1 MNTIE
6 HISHP
11 LIHALAWSLIHSLWQ
26 ILLIVLLWR
35 IALIIASKSSAQ
47 FRYRMSL
54 LAFFALPASFV
65 YTFIRQWNIYNSAR
79 QVVSIEFEPGVFMPA
94 SGEHG
99 LFFLERGQPSFL
111 TGLESYSPVIFWLY
125 ITGMLAAAILSI
137 FSYQKISRLKRNSS
151 PLPSEWQ
158 QSVLKVLQRT
168 GLSGSVPIRASAA
181 TTIPLVV
188 GFLKPMILL
197 PSAMLL
203 SMSADQVESIIM
215 HELYHIRR
223 LDHIVN
229 MLQLLLEIVLF
240 YHPAMWWISRVI
252 RQLRE
257 ESVDEWVVSQ
267 IEHPKE
273 YAHALL
279 QLEQS
284 RGASMPQP
292 MVAATQSRNHLFT
305 RIKHMMT
312 MKTRSLSTGHKLATT
327 LAFILA
333 FVTVA
338 WVKPVIPGQTSTE
351 TSEISHAAP
360 YATLN
365 IDQFAPVEEAPDI
378 PPPPPADLA
387 MAETSSGETPNTIYL
402 KDGTTISY
410 EGLSEKDREKIKK
423 AMEEVQIAL
432 KEVNEELRK
441 ELQSE
446 EFKQEMRQARVEI
459 QKAMEELNAI
469 KWDSLMHEVGQAIKV
484 GMKGFQIGM
493 EALHEGMQELG
504 PAMEKLMQELEKEME
519 QLGEEM
525 DKKEQ

>member
-1 MNTIE
+1 
-6 HISHP
+6 
-11 LIHALAWSLIHSLWQ
+11 
-26 ILLIVLLWR
+26 
-35 IALIIASKSSAQ
+35 
-47 FRYRMSL
+47 
-54 LAFFALPASFV
+54 
-65 YTFIRQWNIYNSAR
+65 
-79 QVVSIEFEPGVFMPA
+79 
-94 SGEHG
+94 
-99 LFFLERGQPSFL
+99 
-111 TGLESYSPVIFWLY
+111 
-125 ITGMLAAAILSI
+125 
-137 FSYQKISRLKRNSS
+137 
-151 PLPSEWQ
+151 
-158 QSVLKVLQRT
+158 
-168 GLSGSVPIRASAA
+168 
-181 TTIPLVV
+181 
-188 GFLKPMILL
+188 
-197 PSAMLL
+197 
-203 SMSADQVESIIM
+203 
-215 HELYHIRR
+215 
-223 LDHIVN
+223 
-229 MLQLLLEIVLF
+229 
-240 YHPAMWWISRVI
+240 
-252 RQLRE
+252 
-257 ESVDEWVVSQ
+257 
-267 IEHPKE
+267 
-273 YAHALL
+273 
-279 QLEQS
+279 
-284 RGASMPQP
+284 
-292 MVAATQSRNHLFT
+292 
-305 RIKHMMT
+305 